1 MSNLFPFAPNIR
13 LPLTKGWWV
22 LTVCVLVGVCGAIP
36 GGPAWGAP
44 PYIRVN
50 STADTNLAD
59 GEITLREAILIVN
72 GGTGGDGVRT
82 GLGRALNP
90 GEAALITGGT
100 IGAIGR
106 APASYFPTFPGAP
119 SFPSQMVRSCLR
131 CPRRPNLPN
140 NESLPPI
147 LTSGVVV
154 DGTSSAG
161 TPITI
166 DRSGVTCAIN

>member
-36 GGPAWGAP
+36 GGPGLGCPA
-44 PYIRVN
+44 YIRVN

-100 IGAIGR
+100 IGATGVGASIVFSRPSGGSAHSPREWDVR
-106 APASYFPTFPGAP
+106 AF
-119 SFPSQMVRSCLR
+119 R
-131 CPRRPNLPN
+131 CPPPTPTSPTMKACRR
-140 NESLPPI
+140 S
-147 LTSGVVV
+147 
-154 DGTSSAG
+154 
-161 TPITI
+161 
-166 DRSGVTCAIN
+166 